1 VICSRVRTAVEDTCT
16 GVVAEPR
23 PAGQQTP
30 TRTGQVRWPA
40 TRHRRP
46 VPERGKDIVRLLD
59 TAYDAV
65 LARRLIGVHIRLLIQ
80 PRLLRDQ
87 LKSEQPIDLTP
98 GRGDLIGMRRYDRC
112 SFLHYAERLR

>member
-1 VICSRVRTAVEDTCT
+1 LRTPVLAWLPSPVR
-16 GVVAEPR
+16 
-23 PAGQQTP
+23 
-30 TRTGQVRWPA
+30 QVNKHRHVLARCDGRQRA
-40 TRHRRP
+40 TVDRFQN
-46 VPERGKDIVRLLD
+46 EGNDIVRLLD

-112 SFLHYAERLR
+112 TCLHYAERLR